1 MSILL
6 EKVCATS
13 CEFAMFI
20 LDFPVSCFFVSCFS
34 VVCSVVSSIF
44 LPDMC
49 VFCLVFSVSQRIN
62 DKRKNVFCNFQ
73 HAKLV
78 KKKKSGPPSFC
89 PDFRTSAEARRSS
102 SVGWMPQLRGFMLN
116 ELNHELNVCY
126 NNE

>member
-6 EKVCATS
+6 EKVCAIS
-13 CEFAMFI
+13 CKFAMSI

-34 VVCSVVSSIF
+34 VVCSVLSFIF
-44 LPDMC
+44 LSDMF
-49 VFCLVFSVSQRIN
+49 VLCLVFSVSQRIN
-62 DKRKNVFCNFQ
+62 DKKKNVFCNLQ

-78 KKKKSGPPSFC
+78 QKDSGPPSFC

-126 NNE
+126 DNE